1 MIQGKT
7 NSLTS
12 QSCKP
17 LPYDCTS
24 VWASRYY
31 FQHVFCTFEFNEQRW
46 NHQNTKMYKR
56 PSRSIVR
63 TPQNFFTYYTSDW
76 NVLVTWTKLLK
87 HQCQVSRSK
96 QTCMC
101 FLTYI
106 CNYLFLFHTLFYY
119 KNGNWVFHLTEVLLY
134 QACENG
140 STLGQALQVCCS
152 VVQSFL
158 SNCCQ
163 NCATKTRSLYNGMW
177 LSYPML
183 LLVKRYYRMKIVWV
197 ILCQYYQGNIHI
209 HFLTHLSKMNFA
221 IA

>member
-7 NSLTS
+7 NSITS

-24 VWASRYY
+24 VWASRFY
-31 FQHVFCTFEFNEQRW
+31 FQHVCCTCEFNEQRW
-46 NHQNTKMYKR
+46 KHQNTKMYKG

-63 TPQNFFTYYTSDW
+63 ISLNIFIYYTSDW
-76 NVLVTWTKLLK
+76 NFLVSWTKLLK
-87 HQCQVSRSK
+87 HQCQVSVSE
-96 QTCMC
+96 QTCMR
-101 FLTYI
+101 FLTYF

-119 KNGNWVFHLTEVLLY
+119 KNGDWVFHLMEVLLY

-140 STLGQALQVCCS
+140 LTLGQALQVCCS

-163 NCATKTRSLYNGMW
+163 NCATKTWSLY
-177 LSYPML
+177 
-183 LLVKRYYRMKIVWV
+183 IV
-197 ILCQYYQGNIHI
+197 
-209 HFLTHLSKMNFA
+209 M
-221 IA
+221 